1 LLEGENAICVTAA
14 ACGSLKRYL
23 TFRSCVDQMR
33 TPDFDAEARYAP
45 LGERDSAVIAPDRPL
60 DVYAAD
66 FDQVDFDTEMISG
79 SLDQKT

>member
-1 LLEGENAICVTAA
+1 
-14 ACGSLKRYL
+14 
-23 TFRSCVDQMR
+23 MR

-66 FDQVDFDTEMISG
+66 FDHVDFDTEMISG
-79 SLDQKT
+79 SLGQKT